1 MPGVNSVPDCLNEF
15 ETAALPAGSVV
26 FHAGDLCS
34 NFYFVL
40 SGSIRVDL
48 MSSEGKSVLL
58 YRIGPGETCIL
69 STSCLMS
76 NEEHCAEAITETEVK
91 AIAVPKFDFERLL
104 NSSKSFREL
113 VFQSFSLRLVNMMA
127 KIDEVG
133 FASLDK
139 RLAMRLLDKRD
150 HAEIIKT
157 THEELARDLGSAR
170 EVISRKLMDWE
181 TKEIIERGRGTIR
194 IRKTA
199 ELQQL
204 SKLGD

>member
-1 MPGVNSVPDCLNEF
+1 MPGVNSVPDCLIEF